1 MGATATTIRALVL
14 VEGDSDAAAVRALA
28 DRLGV
33 DLDLHR
39 VEVCSAG
46 GVTNFSRVLA
56 DFVRTHPG
64 VDFCGMYDVADERHV
79 RRALANAAVAGA
91 ADESLE
97 GLGFFACVADL
108 EDELIRAL
116 GTSAVERVLDAQAEL
131 ASFRRFQA
139 MPQHRGEA
147 THRRSPGPGP
157 IAAPARA
164 TGSQAARGSGSPTTA
179 VRSNIPAD
187 AGVAWRCRAWPLA
200 VAGSATPRRGR
211 RPKEQSLGSETRGR
225 PQSGVGAP

>member
-64 VDFCGMYDVADERHV
+64 EDFFGMYDVADERHV
-79 RRALANAAVAGA
+79 RRALAHAAVPVA

-97 GLGFFACVADL
+97 SFGFFACVADL
-108 EDELIRAL
+108 EDEIWWTCFCELAHQAL
-116 GTSAVERVLDAQAEL
+116 RRLDARGHVIGEKRQFNVPAT
-131 ASFRRFQA
+131 RRDVLKKAQ
-139 MPQHRGEA
+139 
-147 THRRSPGPGP
+147 
-157 IAAPARA
+157 
-164 TGSQAARGSGSPTTA
+164 
-179 VRSNIPAD
+179 
-187 AGVAWRCRAWPLA
+187 PL
-200 VAGSATPRRGR
+200 G
-211 RPKEQSLGSETRGR
+211 
-225 PQSGVGAP
+225 

>member
-79 RRALANAAVAGA
+79 RRALANAAIPVAVH
-91 ADESLE
+91 ESLE
-97 GLGFFACVADL
+97 SFGFFACVADL

-116 GTSAVERVLDAQAEL
+116 GAATVERVLEAQAEL
-131 ASFRRFQA
+131 NSFRRFQA
-139 MPQHRGEA
+139 MPQHRRA
-147 THRRSPGPGP
+147 PVNHQLRRFLGT
-157 IAAPARA
+157 RA
-164 TGSQAARGSGSPTTA
+164 TRKIRSARHLVEALDLDRLPHPLARLAARLFGGGCPTTA
-179 VRSNIPAD
+179 R
-187 AGVAWRCRAWPLA
+187 
-200 VAGSATPRRGR
+200 
-211 RPKEQSLGSETRGR
+211 Q
-225 PQSGVGAP
+225 

>member
-64 VDFCGMYDVADERHV
+64 EDFFGMYDVADERHV
-79 RRALANAAVAGA
+79 RRALAHAAVPVA

-97 GLGFFACVADL
+97 SFGFFACVADL

-116 GTSAVERVLDAQAEL
+116 GVAAVERVLDAQAEL

-147 THRRSPGPGP
+147 THQQLRRFLGTKATRKIRS
-157 IAAPARA
+157 ARRLVEA
-164 TGSQAARGSGSPTTA
+164 LDLARLPRPLAQLAARLL
-179 VRSNIPAD
+179 D
-187 AGVAWRCRAWPLA
+187 AAALQR
-200 VAGSATPRRGR
+200 PR
-211 RPKEQSLGSETRGR
+211 
-225 PQSGVGAP
+225 

>member
-97 GLGFFACVADL
+97 GFGFFACVADL

-147 THRRSPGPGP
+147 THRQLHRFLGT
-157 IAAPARA
+157 RA
-164 TGSQAARGSGSPTTA
+164 TRKIRSARRLVEALDLARLP
-179 VRSNIPAD
+179 R
-187 AGVAWRCRAWPLA
+187 PLA
-200 VAGSATPRRGR
+200 QLAGRLLEAAALQRPR
-211 RPKEQSLGSETRGR
+211 
-225 PQSGVGAP
+225 

>member
-1 MGATATTIRALVL
+1 MNSLVL

-28 DRLGV
+28 DRIGV

-64 VDFCGMYDVADERHV
+64 ADFCGMYDVADERHV
-79 RRALANAAVAGA
+79 RRALANAAVPVA

-97 GLGFFACVADL
+97 GFGFFACVADL

-116 GTSAVERVLDAQAEL
+116 GAAAVERVLDAQAEL

-147 THRRSPGPGP
+147 THRQLRRFLGTKATRKIRS
-157 IAAPARA
+157 ARRLVEA
-164 TGSQAARGSGSPTTA
+164 LDLARLPRPLAQLAARLLEA
-179 VRSNIPAD
+179 AALQR
-187 AGVAWRCRAWPLA
+187 
-200 VAGSATPRRGR
+200 PR
-211 RPKEQSLGSETRGR
+211 
-225 PQSGVGAP
+225 

>member
-97 GLGFFACVADL
+97 GFGFFACVADL

-139 MPQHRGEA
+139 MPQHRHA
-147 THRRSPGPGP
+147 PVQHQLRRFLGT
-157 IAAPARA
+157 RA
-164 TGSQAARGSGSPTTA
+164 TRKIRSARRLVEALDLARLPHPLARLAARLLES
-179 VRSNIPAD
+179 
-187 AGVAWRCRAWPLA
+187 VAAQ
-200 VAGSATPRRGR
+200 
-211 RPKEQSLGSETRGR
+211 RPPPSD
-225 PQSGVGAP
+225 V